1 MIFEQRPEK
10 RERAM
15 EISGGRIL
23 KAEETASA
31 EALRWKCVS
40 CIGKAASIKEAMW
53 LKSREKR
60 REK

>member
-1 MIFEQRPEK
+1 
-10 RERAM
+10 M